1 MKPLI
6 LTYDV
11 LDLLSYKVKLTD
23 DKNIVNDFSKLCLK
37 MEIHAEAWD
46 VSISDVLMEPVST
59 TCLEPQGL
67 KRKIEEEINPISWSA
82 QIVDM
87 IFQPQPGQN
96 SLQKQNKHYLL
107 F

>member
-1 MKPLI
+1 
-6 LTYDV
+6 
-11 LDLLSYKVKLTD
+11 
-23 DKNIVNDFSKLCLK
+23 

-59 TCLEPQGL
+59 TSLEPKGL
-67 KRKIEEEINPISWSA
+67 KPKTEEETGLSWSA
-82 QIVDM
+82 QIVDI
-87 IFQPQPGQN
+87 IFQPEPSQN